1 MIAGGS
7 ALASVWNSNQQNEA
21 IEDAQRAQTRGV
33 QQARADTQQAVQQ
46 ALPLITGVNP
56 AQVGG
61 VPGQNISNL
70 NNQLS
75 TIDARMDEIRN
86 MGSRGL
92 SEIAEFA
99 TLNNQRDAL
108 AAQLRDANISAI
120 QSTTPT
126 QVGELP
132 ASPGSEQGAVPNTG
146 TLGFVPS
153 IGTIGAGGLTALGRL
168 AQSEQEQ
175 QDIIGNTFDE
185 AGNLI
190 SPLADYAMP
199 FFEEQR
205 ALTGMAGEQ
214 AQQAALDRAANPLIN
229 AQNQAFLRNQAALGG
244 TGLSGNLLSGLAE
257 QTRQQTEGNISQR
270 LAQLQ
275 SAGSPAL
282 TALQQLSQNVIN
294 RGSAQQGVASQ
305 SGVNQS
311 NLMGNIAQQIAA
323 AQQQGGTVAGNVVL
337 GQGSTLAQLAQNLG
351 TAQSIGPTFRAQQVN
366 PLVQGLQTGLGTY
379 LGLGGT
385 FPGFGGGGQTVM
397 APNAFRPIGA

>member
-1 MIAGGS
+1 MSGGASIWS
-7 ALASVWNSNQQNEA
+7 ANKQSES
-21 IEDAQRAQTRGV
+21 IDDAQRAQTRGV
-33 QQARADTQQAVQQ
+33 QQARSDTQQAIQQ
-46 ALPLITGVNP
+46 ALPFITGVNP
-56 AQVGG
+56 EQVGG
-61 VPGQNISNL
+61 ASGQNISNL
-70 NNQLS
+70 NQQLS
-75 TIDARMDEIRN
+75 AIDARMNEIRN

-92 SEIAEFA
+92 SQMGEFA
-99 TLNNQRDAL
+99 NLSSQRNAL
-108 AAQLRDANISAI
+108 LPQISNANISAI

-132 ASPGSEQGAVPNTG
+132 QSPGYEQGTASNTG
-146 TLGFVPS
+146 TLGFIPS
-153 IGTIGAGGLTALGRL
+153 IGTIQQGGQNALARL
-168 AQSEQEQ
+168 AQSELAQ

-214 AQQAALDRAANPLIN
+214 AQQAALDRASNPLIN

-257 QTRQQTEGNISQR
+257 QTRQQTAGNISQR

-282 TALQQLSQNVIN
+282 NALQQLSQNVIN

-337 GQGSTLAQLAQNLG
+337 GQGSQLAQLAQNLG
-351 TAQSIGPTFRAQQVN
+351 TAQSIGPTFRAGQVN
-366 PLVQGLQTGLGTY
+366 PLVQGLQAGLGTY
-379 LGLGGT
+379 LGMGGT
-385 FPGFGGGGQTVM
+385 LPGGTTTDLFNNN
-397 APNAFRPIGA
+397 PNVDYAGPLNF